1 MKKNKILVVDDD
13 LDTQEF
19 VKTLLEYEG
28 YDVETAANGQ
38 EALTAASTTKPD
50 LIILDVRLPGMDGYE
65 VCRRLKSQPDS
76 RDIPII
82 IYSASFNH
90 VEEKAREAG
99 ADDFIIKPFAI
110 DAFLIKVREN
120 LEKQKT

>member
-13 LDTQEF
+13 LDTLEF
-19 VKTLLEYEG
+19 VKTLLEFEG

-38 EALTAASTTKPD
+38 DALTTVSTTIPD

-65 VCRRLKSQPDS
+65 ICRRLKSQPDS
-76 RDIPII
+76 RAIPVI

-110 DAFLIKVREN
+110 DAFLTKVRKN
-120 LEKQKT
+120 LEKL